1 MYRISYIFMYR
12 FYIFWTQAT
21 LVAPLF
27 ILLVL
32 FLPTTIY
39 MIVYCVC
46 NAKRDMRVVDHA
58 IYFIFPILTNLCFN
72 FNSETP
78 ADSSEL
84 KDRASLRRQPR
95 VGSSGEV
102 KGTRSNSC
110 PNNSTR
116 DFDSIRIK
124 R

>member
-1 MYRISYIFMYR
+1 MHR
-12 FYIFWTQAT
+12 FYMFWTQAT

-58 IYFIFPILTNLCFN
+58 ILFIFPILTNLCFN
-72 FNSETP
+72 FNSEPP
-78 ADSSEL
+78 ADSSEP
-84 KDRASLRRQPR
+84 KDRATVPMQPR
-95 VGSSGEV
+95 GASGEV
-102 KGTRSNSC
+102 KGARSRPCGRSHSW
-110 PNNSTR
+110 PNNSTH
-116 DFDSIRIK
+116 DFDGIRIK

>member
-1 MYRISYIFMYR
+1 MHR
-12 FYIFWTQAT
+12 FYMFWTQAT

-46 NAKRDMRVVDHA
+46 NAKKRMRVVDHA
-58 IYFIFPILTNLCFN
+58 ILFIFPILTNLCFN
-72 FNSETP
+72 FNSEPP
-78 ADSSEL
+78 ADSSEP
-84 KDRASLRRQPR
+84 KDRATVPRQPI
-95 VGSSGEV
+95 GASGEV
-102 KGTRSNSC
+102 KGARSRPCGRSHSW
-110 PNNSTR
+110 PNNSTH
-116 DFDSIRIK
+116 DFDGIRVK